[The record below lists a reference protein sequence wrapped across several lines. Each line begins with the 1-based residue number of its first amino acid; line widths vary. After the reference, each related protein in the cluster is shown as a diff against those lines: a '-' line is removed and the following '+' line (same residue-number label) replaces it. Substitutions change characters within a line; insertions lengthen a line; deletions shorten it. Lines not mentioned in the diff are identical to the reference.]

1 MNGHNWKSAA
11 TLVALLIV
19 HASAA
24 TLYVDVNSTNAIAP
38 YTNWATASLTIQ
50 AAVDAAV
57 AGDEVVV
64 TNGVYVTGGRPV
76 YGSMTNRVAVI
87 KPLTVR
93 SLNGQQF
100 TFIQGYQVPVR
111 TNGDGAMRCVYLA
124 DGAVLSGFTLTNG
137 GTRASGDS
145 KEQQSGGGVRCQSTN
160 ALVNDCTITGNS
172 ASSFGG
178 GISSGTADHCTLV
191 GNSSWTL
198 GGGAYLGTLNNCTLS
213 GNSAGDGGG
222 GSFYATMN
230 NCMVASNS
238 AVNYGSGVYGGSLN
252 Y

>member
-93 SLNGQQF
+93 SLNGRVQA
-100 TFIQGYQVPVR
+100 GPHLPRHYVHPR
-111 TNGDGAMRCVYLA
+111 LP
-124 DGAVLSGFTLTNG
+124 
-137 GTRASGDS
+137 
-145 KEQQSGGGVRCQSTN
+145 
-160 ALVNDCTITGNS
+160 
-172 ASSFGG
+172 
-178 GISSGTADHCTLV
+178 
-191 GNSSWTL
+191 
-198 GGGAYLGTLNNCTLS
+198 
-213 GNSAGDGGG
+213 SAGADQW
-222 GSFYATMN
+222 
-230 NCMVASNS
+230 
-238 AVNYGSGVYGGSLN
+238 
-252 Y
+252 